1 MRWRYLGALGAFAVG
16 ISAAGIFAA
25 GIGTAAP
32 MTMASAQPTRALG
45 VEPAQMLPPPLGA
58 PLPGQRNCSSS
69 YQRLMK
75 LQAEGM
81 RQLLRLSRGDGE
93 KLCSALENADVTG
106 IDKLIDP
113 KALEPLLTPD
123 QRDLLGALGIDL
135 GKVNVPKL
143 IERLGIDLS
152 RIDLR
157 QITQQCR
164 QHQGDLERFAT
175 SELAR
180 LENEVLRCDD
190 RI

>member
-1 MRWRYLGALGAFAVG
+1 MRWRYLGALGAFA
-16 ISAAGIFAA
+16 AGIFAA
-25 GIGTAAP
+25 GIATTVP
-32 MTMASAQPTRALG
+32 LTMSSAQPMRARGL
-45 VEPAQMLPPPLGA
+45 EPAQLLPPPFGA
-58 PLPGQRNCSSS
+58 PLPGQRNCSAS
-69 YQRLMK
+69 YQRLLK
-75 LQAEGM
+75 LQADGM

-93 KLCSALENADVTG
+93 KLCSALENTDVKG

-123 QRDLLGALGIDL
+123 QRDFLGALGIDL
-135 GKVNVPKL
+135 GKVNVAKL
-143 IERLGIDLS
+143 MERLGIDLS

-180 LENEVLRCDD
+180 LEIEMLRCDD
-190 RI
+190 RV

>member
-1 MRWRYLGALGAFAVG
+1 MRWRYLGVLGAFAAG
-16 ISAAGIFAA
+16 IIAAGMA
-25 GIGTAAP
+25 TTVP
-32 MTMASAQPTRALG
+32 MTMSSAQPTRALG
-45 VEPAQMLPPPLGA
+45 TEPAQLLPPPFGA
-58 PLPGQRNCSSS
+58 PLPGQRNCASS
-69 YQRLMK
+69 YQRLLK

-93 KLCSALENADVTG
+93 KLCSALANADVAG

-180 LENEVLRCDD
+180 LENEMLRCDD

>member
-1 MRWRYLGALGAFAVG
+1 MRCRYLGALGAFAAVLATTSG
-16 ISAAGIFAA
+16 
-25 GIGTAAP
+25 AAP
-32 MTMASAQPTRALG
+32 MRTRDIAEAQL
-45 VEPAQMLPPPLGA
+45 LPPPFGA
-58 PLPGQRNCSSS
+58 PLPGPQSCSAH
-69 YQRLMK
+69 YQRILK

-81 RQLLRLSRGDGE
+81 RQLRRLSRRDGE
-93 KLCSALENADVTG
+93 KLCSTLESADLNG
-106 IDKLIDP
+106 IDRLIDP

-143 IERLGIDLS
+143 MQRLGIDLS

-164 QHQGDLERFAT
+164 QYQGDLERFVA

-180 LENEVLRCDD
+180 LEEELLRCDD
-190 RI
+190 RV

>member
-1 MRWRYLGALGAFAVG
+1 MRCRYLGALGAFAAVLATTS
-16 ISAAGIFAA
+16 SAAPTQTRDIAE
-25 GIGTAAP
+25 
-32 MTMASAQPTRALG
+32 AQL
-45 VEPAQMLPPPLGA
+45 LPPPFGA
-58 PLPGQRNCSSS
+58 PLPGPRSCSEH
-69 YQRLMK
+69 YQRILK
-75 LQAEGM
+75 LQAEAM
-81 RQLLRLSRGDGE
+81 RQLQRLSRGDGE
-93 KLCSALENADVTG
+93 KLCSALENADLNG

-143 IERLGIDLS
+143 MQRLGIDLS

-180 LENEVLRCDD
+180 LENEMLRCDD
-190 RI
+190 RV

>member
-1 MRWRYLGALGAFAVG
+1 MRSRYPGTLGAV
-16 ISAAGIFAA
+16 AAGIFAA
-25 GIGTAAP
+25 GTATTVP
-32 MTMASAQPTRALG
+32 IPISSAQATRTHA
-45 VEPAQMLPPPLGA
+45 VEPAQLLPPPLGA
-58 PLPGQRNCSSS
+58 PLPGQRNCSSA
-69 YQRLMK
+69 YQRLLK

-93 KLCSALENADVTG
+93 KLCSALENADTTG

-123 QRDLLGALGIDL
+123 QRDVLGALGIDL

-143 IERLGIDLS
+143 MQRLGIDLS

-175 SELAR
+175 GELER
-180 LENEVLRCDD
+180 LENEMLRCDD
-190 RI
+190 RV

>member
-1 MRWRYLGALGAFAVG
+1 MRWRYLGALGAV
-16 ISAAGIFAA
+16 AAGIFAA
-25 GIGTAAP
+25 GVATTAP
-32 MTMASAQPTRALG
+32 LTMSSAQPARAPA
-45 VEPAQMLPPPLGA
+45 VEPAQLLPPPFGA
-58 PLPGQRNCSSS
+58 PLPGQRNCAAP
-69 YQRLMK
+69 YQRLLK

-81 RQLLRLSRGDGE
+81 RQLLRLSHGDGE

-123 QRDLLGALGIDL
+123 QRDFLGALGIDL

-180 LENEVLRCDD
+180 LENEMLRCDD

>member
-1 MRWRYLGALGAFAVG
+1 MRSRYPGTLGAV
-16 ISAAGIFAA
+16 AAGIFAA
-25 GIGTAAP
+25 GIATTVP
-32 MTMASAQPTRALG
+32 IPISSAQATRTHA
-45 VEPAQMLPPPLGA
+45 VEPAQLLPPPLGA
-58 PLPGQRNCSSS
+58 PLPGPRNCSSA
-69 YQRLMK
+69 YQRLLK

-93 KLCSALENADVTG
+93 KLCSALENADTTG

-123 QRDLLGALGIDL
+123 QRDVLGALGIEL

-143 IERLGIDLS
+143 MQRLGIDLS

-175 SELAR
+175 GELER
-180 LENEVLRCDD
+180 LENEMLRCDD
-190 RI
+190 RV

>member
-1 MRWRYLGALGAFAVG
+1 MRRRYVGALGALT
-16 ISAAGIFAA
+16 AGIFAA
-25 GIGTAAP
+25 GVATSVP
-32 MTMASAQPTRALG
+32 LTMSSAQSTRAPGLA
-45 VEPAQMLPPPLGA
+45 PAQLLPPPYGA
-58 PLPGQRNCSSS
+58 PLPGQRNCSAP
-69 YQRLMK
+69 YQRLLK

-123 QRDLLGALGIDL
+123 QRDFLGALGIDL

-164 QHQGDLERFAT
+164 QHQGDLERFVT

-180 LENEVLRCDD
+180 LENEMLRCDD

>member
-1 MRWRYLGALGAFAVG
+1 MRSRYPGTLGAV
-16 ISAAGIFAA
+16 AAGIFAA
-25 GIGTAAP
+25 GIATTVP
-32 MTMASAQPTRALG
+32 IPISSAQATRTHA
-45 VEPAQMLPPPLGA
+45 VEPAQLLPPPLGA
-58 PLPGQRNCSSS
+58 PLPGPRNCSSA
-69 YQRLMK
+69 YQRLLK

-93 KLCSALENADVTG
+93 KLCSALENADTTG

-123 QRDLLGALGIDL
+123 QRDVLGALGIDL

-143 IERLGIDLS
+143 MQRLGIDLS

-175 SELAR
+175 GELER
-180 LENEVLRCDD
+180 LENEMLRCDD
-190 RI
+190 RV

>member
-1 MRWRYLGALGAFAVG
+1 MQWKYLAAFGAFAAVLATT
-16 ISAAGIFAA
+16 SV
-25 GIGTAAP
+25 AAP
-32 MTMASAQPTRALG
+32 TRTAFRQAQL
-45 VEPAQMLPPPLGA
+45 LPPPFGA
-58 PLPGQRNCSSS
+58 PLPGQRNCSAH
-69 YQRLMK
+69 YQRFLQ
-75 LQAEGM
+75 LQAEGL
-81 RQLLRLSRGDGE
+81 RQLQRLSRGDGE
-93 KLCSALENADVTG
+93 KLCSALDSADLKG

-135 GKVNVPKL
+135 SKVNVPKL

-157 QITQQCR
+157 QIAEQCR
-164 QHQGDLERFAT
+164 QHQGDVERFAG

-180 LENEVLRCDD
+180 VENEMLRCDD